1 MITPEKESS
10 DKPECFGELNTVFPL
25 RSDGLRVT
33 PVSCLQCVHKTACLR
48 TAMGRRQGLTVREEM
63 IDRAYR
69 GGVIGFFQRWSQKKS
84 LHRQKQSSD
93 KNHTS

>member
-1 MITPEKESS
+1 MKTSAKEPEERP
-10 DKPECFGELNTVFPL
+10 DCFADLDTVFPM

-33 PVSCLQCVHKTACLR
+33 PVNCLQCTHKTLCLR

-69 GGVIGFFQRWSQKKS
+69 GGVTGFFQRWSQKKS
-84 LHRQKQSSD
+84 IHRMKTTMDKKKQS
-93 KNHTS
+93 